1 MTSTAEG
8 TTMKAIQI
16 EEYGNPADVLKVVD
30 LSDVGAPAAGELVI
44 EVEASPINPY
54 DLLLIAGSYG
64 YRPRL
69 ARHRDRQR
77 GRRMCDPG
85 RIVPVANALRTGACA
100 MAEARTTAVIQR
112 YLDELGGDS
121 PAEPIVRA
129 LLDRAVRR
137 LHVLCATLLYKS
149 YPRLTQPPLNLQAD
163 ELLGAVVERLLKAL
177 REARPRTVRQLFA
190 LANQHMRWELND
202 LARRLDEQ
210 PAAVDLCEELVPSPV
225 TSGSGLT
232 PDGLRM
238 LQAID
243 ALPEE
248 ERETFDLVRIQGLT
262 QSEAAEILGVTIRTV
277 RRRLNRSVVFLTQ
290 QLDDLRPS
298 EEPPSP

>member
-1 MTSTAEG
+1 
-8 TTMKAIQI
+8 
-16 EEYGNPADVLKVVD
+16 
-30 LSDVGAPAAGELVI
+30 
-44 EVEASPINPY
+44 
-54 DLLLIAGSYG
+54 
-64 YRPRL
+64 
-69 ARHRDRQR
+69 
-77 GRRMCDPG
+77 
-85 RIVPVANALRTGACA
+85 
-100 MAEARTTAVIQR
+100 MAEARTTAVVQS

-121 PAEPIVRA
+121 PAEPVVRA
-129 LLDRAVRR
+129 LLDRAIRR
-137 LHVLCATLLYKS
+137 LYVLCATLLYKS

-163 ELLGAVVERLLKAL
+163 ELLSAVTERLLKAL

-210 PAAVDLCEELVPSPV
+210 PAAVDLCEELVPSPA

-243 ALPEE
+243 ELPEG
-248 ERETFDLVRIQGLT
+248 EREAFDLVRIQGLT
-262 QSEAAEILGVTIRTV
+262 QSEAAEVLGVTIRTV
-277 RRRLNRSVVFLTQ
+277 QRRLTRSLLLLTQ

-298 EEPPSP
+298 GEPPSP